1 MCTGVQWFNRVCAF
15 VAFFLFFFVVAVKS
29 GKGIVMKGATDE
41 RSVLR
46 LSIDGIANENVWS
59 ENEANVERCNCVA
72 CDLE

>member
-1 MCTGVQWFNRVCAF
+1 
-15 VAFFLFFFVVAVKS
+15 
-29 GKGIVMKGATDE
+29 MKGATDE

-46 LSIDGIANENVWS
+46 LSIDGIANENENVWS